1 MTRLILIDDM
11 QAINDWQKKVF
22 EQIIKNINLSKD
34 ESKEDIVVID
44 ATQLSSNM
52 KELLRDESSVVK
64 KFLRDESLSG
74 DEKSIIDKFVELLLS
89 KIKNYNK
96 DKDNLVFVIDYRWDN
111 LPDSDDKSGL
121 ICAQVLDKT
130 YKDKSNVKII
140 LVSSKIHEVQ
150 IKEENIIWC
159 KRPFFEFIDE
169 NTAKPDNGTTT
180 DNMSVVERLNIKEWA
195 NDSDEIKSQI
205 YSMCTSCYIKYQY
218 IGCVIACLYS
228 FLQN

>member
-11 QAINDWQKKVF
+11 QAINEWQKKVF
-22 EQIIKNINLSKD
+22 EQIIKKINRSED

-44 ATQLSSNM
+44 ATQLPSNM

-89 KIKNYNK
+89 KIENYNK

-218 IGCVIACLYS
+218 IGCVVACCYS
-228 FLQN
+228 FLKK